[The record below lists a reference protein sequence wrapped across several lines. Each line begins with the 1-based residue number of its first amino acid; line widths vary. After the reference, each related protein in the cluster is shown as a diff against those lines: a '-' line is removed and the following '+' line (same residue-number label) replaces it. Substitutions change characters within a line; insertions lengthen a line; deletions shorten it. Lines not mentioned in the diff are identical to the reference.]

1 MPDEVKP
8 RFVALKYI
16 TDKRKELADKLEE
29 EIRELERQFDLDCV
43 PLDKK
48 REELINGKRDPM
60 AEELEKAGEFDM
72 QHPEAEVPADIDIE
86 ELKKSKGVPGFWKTA
101 LRNSEA
107 LIKFITDEDAKVL
120 DHLTDIRKENLEG
133 KNYRLV
139 FKFAPNEFF
148 TNEELVKTII
158 VPEGETF
165 CQETQG
171 TEIEWKEG
179 KNVTKKTIKKK
190 QKNKKTKA
198 TREVTKTVD
207 IDSFFNYFKSRKA
220 PPKDQDEMEDMDED
234 DEAMKE
240 INAFEDDTH
249 ITEEIEDEIIPNA
262 IYYYFGIMED
272 SSDESSQESGD
283 DGSDSDHKGSQG
295 KSKKKKST
303 DESEPSSKKECKQQ

>member
-1 MPDEVKP
+1 MC
-8 RFVALKYI
+8 
-16 TDKRKELADKLEE
+16 
-29 EIRELERQFDLDCV
+29 IRDR
-43 PLDKK
+43 
-48 REELINGKRDPM
+48 
-60 AEELEKAGEFDM
+60 
-72 QHPEAEVPADIDIE
+72 
-86 ELKKSKGVPGFWKTA
+86 
-101 LRNSEA
+101 
-107 LIKFITDEDAKVL
+107 
-120 DHLTDIRKENLEG
+120 
-133 KNYRLV
+133 
-139 FKFAPNEFF
+139 
-148 TNEELVKTII
+148 
-158 VPEGETF
+158 
-165 CQETQG
+165 
-171 TEIEWKEG
+171 
-179 KNVTKKTIKKK
+179 
-190 QKNKKTKA
+190 NKKTKA